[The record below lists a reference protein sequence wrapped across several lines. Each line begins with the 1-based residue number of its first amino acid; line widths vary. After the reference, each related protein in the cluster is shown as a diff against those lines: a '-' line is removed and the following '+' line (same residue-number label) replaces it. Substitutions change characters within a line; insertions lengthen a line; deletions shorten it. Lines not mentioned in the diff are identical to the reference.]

1 MNVRQ
6 SATCAKRDKE
16 MNNETNTIEQTPAVD
31 VLTDTL
37 NEQVLAELNGE
48 TTTQPEVEA
57 AAEQTDAKPEQTDE
71 EKAAAQA
78 ITLVLT
84 KTRDSYKVAKVRG
97 ILSLAGNQSIL
108 AADSTVLSEMPAKQ
122 IDAITMELLGVET
135 ISKAKDKAGSIKRL
149 IKTAGEK
156 LPEPPVAGAKK
167 ARTKAEKPAAPVR
180 TFTAQY
186 DPTDPVQKKL
196 FSELAPQGRA
206 CVLAILDVTK
216 EPKEAL
222 TATIAAPDLAA
233 RLDAH
238 KSLFGDSKAKLRR
251 TFAYYAQTLENQG
264 FLGRQGSNHK
274 RATDSYTYEFK
285 AWAEGEGAP
294 NLSPIAKA
302 VGLLA
307 LSGKE
312 EVTLTGAELKA
323 MLLDAKKTGK
333 LVTRRDAFLSFQ
345 RVEAEMLQSNVLRV
359 KTDVPAEAAV

>member
-1 MNVRQ
+1 
-6 SATCAKRDKE
+6 

-31 VLTDTL
+31 VLTNTL

-48 TTTQPEVEA
+48 TTDQPEVEA
-57 AAEQTDAKPEQTDE
+57 AAAEQADAKPEQTDE

-84 KTRDSYKVAKVRG
+84 KTRDSYKVTKVRG
-97 ILSLAGNQSIL
+97 ILSLQGNQSIL
-108 AADSTVLSEMPAKQ
+108 AADSTVLGEMPVKQ
-122 IDAITMELLGVET
+122 INGITADLLGVESFGGPKD
-135 ISKAKDKAGSIKRL
+135 SKAPAIKKL
-149 IKTAGEK
+149 LKVAAEK
-156 LPEPPVAGAKK
+156 IVDPPVAGAKK

-186 DPTDPVQKKL
+186 DPADPVQKKL

-274 RATDSYTYEFK
+274 RATDGYTYEFK